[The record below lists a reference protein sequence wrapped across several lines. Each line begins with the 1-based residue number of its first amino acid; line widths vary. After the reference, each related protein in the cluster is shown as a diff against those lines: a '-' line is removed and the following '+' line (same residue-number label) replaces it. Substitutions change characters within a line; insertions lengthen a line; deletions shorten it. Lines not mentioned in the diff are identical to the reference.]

1 MNRLSRLS
9 PSTVSCIAALL
20 LLGGGFFLSYSYLQ
34 AKKVYAFTYMNE
46 RFFDVQSVVLEE
58 EQTLATAQE
67 VIPTTYIGMLKIS
80 KLGIERGFLDKRA
93 TGNNIEENITVLKE
107 SDYPD
112 VPQGNLI
119 LAAHSGPTA
128 ISFFNELYQ
137 LSLGDTAEVTYKDK
151 TYTYQLV
158 YTYQVPKTGTI
169 EIKRDKKKTT
179 LTLITCTNDN
189 RMTQTVY
196 ILERV

>member
-189 RMTQTVY
+189 RTTQTVY